1 MIMNMNFRD
10 RFELSLPDN
19 ENKLE
24 EAMNKLKTYRMEN
37 EMKINKK
44 KTKIT
49 LFNQA
54 TKYDFMPEIKL
65 DDGELAEVVEEFK
78 LLGVFITSDLKWH
91 KNTKYITT
99 KGFHRLWMLRR
110 IKHLGAS

>member
-1 MIMNMNFRD
+1 
-10 RFELSLPDN
+10 
-19 ENKLE
+19 
-24 EAMNKLKTYRMEN
+24 MEN

-44 KTKIT
+44 KTKVR
-49 LFNQA
+49 LFDQA
-54 TKYDFMPEIKL
+54 KYDFMPEIKL

-78 LLGVFITSDLKWH
+78 LLYVFITSDLKWH